1 MKNNQEKNRV
11 IYAPIPLP
19 PPYHGSNIMNAQVVN
34 SEILNNQFSIKT
46 FGISYNEISSKIG
59 SFSLRKIFL
68 IIKNFLIILINSFK
82 KYDLVY
88 YSPAIKGFAFYR
100 DLILLLPLK
109 ISRKKIVIHLHGK
122 GISEAII
129 KKPINK
135 FFYKLF
141 FKNTSV
147 ICLSERLTYD
157 IKDVFKGPIYIVN
170 NGIEE
175 VSYPE
180 RKTKVNT
187 PTILFL
193 SNFIESKGIFVLLE
207 AANQLKTEGFDFKLN
222 LVGAPRGDIKIRI
235 EYFISSHDLKD
246 NIISIGPKYG
256 KQKHNAFYEA
266 DIFVFPTA
274 YKFETW
280 GLVVNEAMQASLPVI
295 TTNEGALP
303 DIVEDN
309 VNGFIIDKHSP
320 NQLVEKLKLLIK
332 DKDLRIKMGKAGL
345 KKYQLNYTSTIM
357 ENRMSEVF
365 TEILK

>member
-1 MKNNQEKNRV
+1 MKYNQEKNKV

-19 PPYHGSNIMNAQVVN
+19 PPFHGSNIMNAQVVN
-34 SEILNNQFSIKT
+34 SEILNDQFLIKT
-46 FGISYNEISSKIG
+46 FGISYNENSSNIG

-68 IIKNFLIILINSFK
+68 IIKNFLIITINAFK
-82 KYDLVY
+82 RHDLVY

-100 DLILLLPLK
+100 DLLLLLPLK
-109 ISRKKIVIHLHGK
+109 VFGKKIVIHLHGK
-122 GISEAII
+122 GISEAITN
-129 KKPINK
+129 KPINK
-135 FFYKLF
+135 LFYKLF

-180 RKTKVNT
+180 RKPKVNT

-207 AANQLKTEGFDFKLN
+207 AAKQLKVEGCDFKLN
-222 LVGAPRGDIKIRI
+222 LVGAPRGDIEKRI
-235 EYFISSHDLKD
+235 EDYISSHNLKD
-246 NIISIGPKYG
+246 NIISIGPKYDEE
-256 KQKHNAFYEA
+256 KHTAFHEA
-266 DIFVFPTA
+266 DIFVLPTEI
-274 YKFETW
+274 ETW

-303 DIVEDN
+303 DIIENN
-309 VNGFIIDKHSP
+309 VSGFIIEKRSP
-320 NQLVEKLKLLIK
+320 KQLAEKLKLLIK
-332 DKDLRIKMGKAGL
+332 DEALRIEMGKAGL

-357 ENRMSEVF
+357 ENRMAEVF